1 MKQNLNCPPKN
12 WLSCEKDQ
20 QNYFVWKIFSIYRAL
35 SPKII
40 GELNGQQVRIA
51 KLQGEFIWHS
61 HALEDELF
69 LVISGELT
77 IELKEQDNIVLREGE
92 MVIIPKGIEHRPV
105 AAAEVWLMLFEP
117 ASTINTGEVKSER
130 TISKPDYLFWFQVRG
145 RSKAL
150 NSKFLIVFRF

>member
-1 MKQNLNCPPKN
+1 VKKINKII
-12 WLSCEKDQ
+12 LSEK
-20 QNYFVWKIFSIYRAL
+20 FSQFSEHW

-69 LVISGELT
+69 LVINGELT

-117 ASTINTGEVKSER
+117 ASTINTGEINSER
-130 TISKPDYLFWFQVRG
+130 TISKPDYLF
-145 RSKAL
+145 
-150 NSKFLIVFRF
+150 

>member
-1 MKQNLNCPPKN
+1 MKKINKII
-12 WLSCEKDQ
+12 LSEK
-20 QNYFVWKIFSIYRAL
+20 FSQFTEHW

-77 IELKEQDNIVLREGE
+77 IELKEQDNIVLRERE

-130 TISKPDYLFWFQVRG
+130 TISKPDYLF
-145 RSKAL
+145 
-150 NSKFLIVFRF
+150 

>member
-1 MKQNLNCPPKN
+1 VKKINKII
-12 WLSCEKDQ
+12 LSEK
-20 QNYFVWKIFSIYRAL
+20 FSQFTEHW

-130 TISKPDYLFWFQVRG
+130 TISKPDYLF
-145 RSKAL
+145 
-150 NSKFLIVFRF
+150 

>member
-1 MKQNLNCPPKN
+1 MKKINKII
-12 WLSCEKDQ
+12 LSEK
-20 QNYFVWKIFSIYRAL
+20 FSQFSEHW

-69 LVISGELT
+69 LVINGELT

-117 ASTINTGEVKSER
+117 ASTINTGEINSER
-130 TISKPDYLFWFQVRG
+130 TISKPDYLF
-145 RSKAL
+145 
-150 NSKFLIVFRF
+150 

>member
-1 MKQNLNCPPKN
+1 MKKINKII
-12 WLSCEKDQ
+12 LSEK
-20 QNYFVWKIFSIYRAL
+20 FSQFTEHW

-130 TISKPDYLFWFQVRG
+130 TISKPDYLF
-145 RSKAL
+145 
-150 NSKFLIVFRF
+150 